1 MRETSTADR
10 RAPSSE
16 GIRKPRDTAASWT
29 SWGRTRAE
37 KPFAPRTS
45 TSGSAAAAWTARDST
60 SGTVAA
66 GTGEYPYIRTS

>member
-1 MRETSTADR
+1 M
-10 RAPSSE
+10 
-16 GIRKPRDTAASWT
+16 RKPRDTAARCT

-45 TSGSAAAAWTARDST
+45 TSGSAAAPCTAREST

-66 GTGEYPYIRTS
+66 GTGEYPYMRTS